1 MSDKPFIVATRS
13 GAGTY
18 TYCHSESS
26 YSEAM
31 ESIPPYYID
40 DAQYI
45 VICPKGFVPP
55 KVEVEAIKP
64 GDLPF

>member
-1 MSDKPFIVATRS
+1 
-13 GAGTY
+13 
-18 TYCHSESS
+18 
-26 YSEAM
+26 M

-55 KVEVEAIKP
+55 KVEVEAIEP